1 MLLCAPIQCVACRLH
16 SILVRLAGRRS
27 CLELSSETYGDELM
41 RIDPLARSVDRMA
54 VWYDND
60 QSSDQRTLDGMMRG
74 VRESMTFLILLS
86 GRKETDGKPD
96 LNGTYEVRTP
106 IARSTQHAAAAAA
119 AAAAVAAV
127 ATPALYQHRISQRT
141 THHAVAAMSCKRCVG
156 PSSQLPPA
164 SCLLRRASW
173 MLLCCC
179 WMLMAAGVDWWVW
192 VVGQGVFTRW
202 FCNEEMHAAREGGL
216 HIMVRKTPLFAPFI
230 YINHHFTK
238 TGSGQA

>member
-1 MLLCAPIQCVACRLH
+1 
-16 SILVRLAGRRS
+16 
-27 CLELSSETYGDELM
+27 M